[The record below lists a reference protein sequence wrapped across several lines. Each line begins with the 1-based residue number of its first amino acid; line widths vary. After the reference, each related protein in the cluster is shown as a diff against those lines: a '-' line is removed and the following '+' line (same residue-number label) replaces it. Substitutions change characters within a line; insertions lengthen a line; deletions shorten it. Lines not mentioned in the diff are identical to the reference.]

1 MQLPLTSKLEE
12 ELSQKKK
19 ELSILYKLNEYL
31 ASGYLDHLLSLIVNL
46 TDALINCDICSIMV
60 LNEEGDSLVVT
71 TAHSLDN
78 DYLKARSIKIC
89 ESLSGQALLKRRAL
103 QWRDVTTEPLFY
115 YHAMALKLGLRSLLS
130 VPMLV
135 KERPFGVINFYTK
148 VIRTFS
154 EEEIQFAQAVAN
166 LVALSNERIHLKKE
180 VQLSKKNLEERKVIE
195 KAKGILMKLKN
206 YSEEEAFSNLRKTSM
221 VSRKSMV
228 EVANAIILADNI

>member
-1 MQLPLTSKLEE
+1 MQLPLASKLEE

-71 TAHSLDN
+71 TAHSLDE
-78 DYLKARSIKIC
+78 DYLKPRSIKIC
-89 ESLSGQALLKRRAL
+89 DSLSGQALLKRRAL
-103 QWRDVTTEPLFY
+103 QWADVTRERLFY
-115 YHAMALKLGLRSLLS
+115 HHSMAIKLGLKSLLC

-135 KERPFGVINFYTK
+135 KEKPFGVINFYTK
-148 VIRTFS
+148 TVRTFS
-154 EEEIQFAQAVAN
+154 DEEIQFAQAVAN

-180 VQLSKKNLEERKVIE
+180 VQLSKKNLEERKTIE

-206 YSEEEAFSNLRKTSM
+206 YSEEEAFNNLRKTSM
-221 VSRKSMV
+221 ASRKSMI
-228 EVANAIILADNI
+228 EVANAIILVGAG